1 MSWTEVVAHLF
12 DADSGR
18 KVGYALLQLVC
29 ARSLVGKDE
38 LNDAFWELD
47 AIDDDAADMGV
58 LVLRACANAPQL
70 LSDELAVAHFVQLE
84 MLPKASPGLGLRLG
98 ARLMRYM
105 TRRWLVCAFLLKPF
119 ALQYRFEQHPA
130 TAGVV
135 EQARTEF
142 ERATQRLVHA
152 YQRRWGAV
160 SVPRF
165 PEWLMCSVPPYEV
178 RATREHWRVDLS
190 PIVAGS

>member
-1 MSWTEVVAHLF
+1 
-12 DADSGR
+12 
-18 KVGYALLQLVC
+18 
-29 ARSLVGKDE
+29 
-38 LNDAFWELD
+38 
-47 AIDDDAADMGV
+47 
-58 LVLRACANAPQL
+58 
-70 LSDELAVAHFVQLE
+70 
-84 MLPKASPGLGLRLG
+84 
-98 ARLMRYM
+98 M